1 MVRAVL
7 WRVPG
12 NFRILRV
19 RSPTDIAGLTPDIDE
34 KIERE
39 KVRLAYGSWLTYADG
54 APIAVLVA
62 VLMCGL
68 FPAVG
73 SASPATGL
81 AFVSAA
87 AIWAASSTMAF
98 NYYQRNEAR
107 NPPGVWRVLLT
118 AIWATHAMIW
128 GSILFL
134 FWDEGNVVN
143 QAILCTLVLGV
154 VVSYFFL
161 LTMCMTVLL
170 RTLVTMATV
179 SMTAFLAHGDTLSQV
194 FLVLYPLFML
204 ILFNYGMKAARS
216 YHVALQFR
224 FQNEALASALARASQ
239 AKSSFLASMSHELRT
254 PLNAIIGYSDL
265 MRQRTFGP
273 IAPARYATYVEDI
286 HDSGQHLLRMINDLL
301 DIAKIEAGKQQLLFE
316 PVRLRDIAQDAMKLV
331 EPQSE
336 RAHVCLSLNFSS
348 DAVIDVDERAIKQVL
363 VNLLSNA
370 IKFTRPG
377 GLVILFCKRL
387 PDGRISFGV
396 KDTGI
401 GMTPDVME
409 RVLLPFEQGS
419 DAYTVEGRGTGLG
432 LPICKKLVEAHY
444 GQLRLESTPGVG
456 SRIWAEL
463 PAERVLREANVA

>member
-1 MVRAVL
+1 MRTRLVR
-7 WRVPG
+7 PT
-12 NFRILRV
+12 
-19 RSPTDIAGLTPDIDE
+19 TDIAGLTPDVDE

-39 KVRLAYGSWLTYADG
+39 KLRLAFGSWLTYADG
-54 APIAVLVA
+54 APIAIVTSI
-62 VLMCGL
+62 LMCGL
-68 FPAVG
+68 FPSVG
-73 SASPATGL
+73 SASPMAGL
-81 AFVSAA
+81 AFSSAA
-87 AIWAASSTMAF
+87 ALWAASSAMTF
-98 NYYQRNEAR
+98 QYYQRNESRHA
-107 NPPGVWRVLLT
+107 PQFWRRVLT
-118 AIWATHAMIW
+118 AIWCSHAVIW
-128 GSILFL
+128 GSILFA
-134 FWDEGNVVN
+134 FWDEGNAAN

-154 VVSYFFL
+154 VVSYFFM
-161 LTMCMTVLL
+161 LTMCMGVLL
-170 RTLVTMATV
+170 RALGTTAVV
-179 SMTAFLAHGDTLSQV
+179 SMASFVYHGDALSQV

-204 ILFNYGMKAARS
+204 ILFSYGMKAARS

-224 FQNEALASALARASQ
+224 FENEALASALARASQ

-273 IAPARYATYVEDI
+273 IAPARYGSYVDDI

-301 DIAKIEAGKQQLLFE
+301 DIAKIEAGKQELLFE
-316 PVRLRDIAQDAMKLV
+316 PVSLREVAQDAMKLV

-336 RAHVCLSLNFSS
+336 RAHVCLSMNFTT
-348 DAVIDVDERAIKQVL
+348 DAVIHADERAIKQVL

-387 PDGRISFGV
+387 PDGRIAFGV

-401 GMTPDVME
+401 GMTSEVME
-409 RVLLPFEQGS
+409 RAILPFEQGS

-432 LPICKKLVEAHY
+432 LPICKMLVEAHH

>member
-1 MVRAVL
+1 M
-7 WRVPG
+7 
-12 NFRILRV
+12 
-19 RSPTDIAGLTPDIDE
+19 RSTADIAGLTPDIDE

-39 KVRLAYGSWLTYADG
+39 KVRLAFGSWLTYADG
-54 APIAVLVA
+54 APIAA
-62 VLMCGL
+62 VVVTLMCGL
-68 FPAVG
+68 FPSVG
-73 SASPATGL
+73 STSPAIGL
-81 AFVSAA
+81 AFLTAA

-98 NYYQRNEAR
+98 QYYQRNETR
-107 NPPGVWRVLLT
+107 HGPRYWRTVLT
-118 AIWATHAMIW
+118 AIWASHATIW
-128 GSILFL
+128 STILFA

-143 QAILCTLVLGV
+143 QAILCTLLLGV
-154 VVSYFFL
+154 VVSYFFM
-161 LTMCMTVLL
+161 LTMCMVVLL
-170 RTLVTMATV
+170 RALGTIALV
-179 SMTAFLAHGDTLSQV
+179 SIPAFLLHGDTLSQV
-194 FLVLYPLFML
+194 FLILYPLFML
-204 ILFNYGMKAARS
+204 ILINYGIKAARS

-224 FQNEALASALARASQ
+224 FQNEALASALSRASH

-286 HDSGQHLLRMINDLL
+286 HESGQHLLHMINDLL
-301 DIAKIEAGKQQLLFE
+301 DIAKIEAGKQELLFE
-316 PVRLRDIAQDAMKLV
+316 PVRLRDVAEDAMKLV

-336 RAHVCLSLNFSS
+336 RAHVCLSMNFST

-377 GLVILFCKRL
+377 GLVVVFCKRL

-401 GMTPDVME
+401 GMTSEVLE
-409 RVLLPFEQGS
+409 RVILPFEQGS

-432 LPICKKLVEAHY
+432 LPICKKLIEAHH
-444 GQLRLESTPGVG
+444 GHLRLESTPGVG
-456 SRIWAEL
+456 SKIWAEL
-463 PAERVLREANVA
+463 PAERVLREASVA